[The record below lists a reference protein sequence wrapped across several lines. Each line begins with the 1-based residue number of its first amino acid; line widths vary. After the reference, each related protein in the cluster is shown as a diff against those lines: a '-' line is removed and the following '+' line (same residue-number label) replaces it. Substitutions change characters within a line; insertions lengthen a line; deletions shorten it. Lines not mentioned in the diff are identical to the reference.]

1 MENKTTEKKNRS
13 IKQWW
18 LDHKPTKRRIIQL
31 YAALL
36 TNANLKGF
44 GTGYIYIGDTKYA
57 CVPGMNCYS
66 CPGAVGACPLG
77 ALQNALNA
85 TNTKLPYYIFGILLL
100 YGFLF
105 GRWICGFLCPF
116 GLIQDLIYKIK
127 TPKIKKNRLTRTASY
142 LKYILLIV
150 FVVFI
155 PLLYAGK
162 MPLPGFCKYI
172 CPSGTLLGAGGLL
185 SNIKNENLLGMLGPL
200 FTWKF
205 LLLIV
210 FLVGMVFIFR
220 FFCRFFCPLGAIYG
234 LFNKISLLGMNL
246 DKSKCVDCGLCV
258 GECLMD
264 VKHVGDHECISC
276 GRCVNVCPTN
286 AITYKGPKILLA
298 PNEVGGQP
306 LTKTI
311 KADPCDAPGTPLPK
325 KTKIARLIVGF
336 TMLAV
341 LAGSL
346 VYYNFIHKD
355 PTVDTPQTGNN
366 GITVGGEIGNQCPD
380 YEMPLYETD
389 GTIKAS
395 DSRGKVT
402 VVNFWY
408 IYCSACVHELK
419 TEFPYIQQT
428 YGDDVDI
435 IVVHSYEEFG
445 QDIPTWI
452 NQNLPTDAGFT
463 HCRDVEGDKFFM
475 SLGGT
480 SAWPITV
487 ILDEDGIIQYKAI
500 GSTTFAEMR
509 EVIDRL
515 LAE

>member
-1 MENKTTEKKNRS
+1 MENNTTVKEKKTLR
-13 IKQWW
+13 QWW
-18 LDHKPTKRRIIQL
+18 QDHKPTKRRIIQL

-44 GTGYIYIGDTKYA
+44 ATGYIYIGDAKYS

-66 CPGAVGACPLG
+66 CPGATGACPLG
-77 ALQNALNA
+77 SLQNALNA
-85 TNTKLPYYIFGILLL
+85 SNTKLPYYIFGILLL
-100 YGFLF
+100 YGILF

-116 GLIQDLIYKIK
+116 GLIQDLMYKIK
-127 TPKIKKNRLTRTASY
+127 TPKVHKNRLTHTASY

-150 FVVFI
+150 FVIFI

-185 SNIKNENLLGMLGPL
+185 SNEKNADLLGMLGPL

-205 LLLIV
+205 LLLVV
-210 FLVGMVFIFR
+210 FLVGIVFIYR

-234 LFNKISLLGMNL
+234 LFNKISLLGMDLN
-246 DKSKCVDCGLCV
+246 KSKCIDCGLCI

-264 VKHVGDHECISC
+264 VKKVGDHECISC
-276 GRCVNVCPTN
+276 GRCVNVCPTK

-298 PNEVGGQP
+298 PNEVGGAP
-306 LTKTI
+306 LTMNI
-311 KADPCDAPGTPLPK
+311 NVDPCDAPGTELPK
-325 KTKIARLIVGF
+325 RTKIARLIVAIVMGI
-336 TMLAV
+336 A

-346 VYYNFIHKD
+346 VYFNFIHKD
-355 PTVDTPQTGNN
+355 PTPV
-366 GITVGGEIGNQCPD
+366 VSGGEVGNQCYD
-380 YEMPLYETD
+380 FEMPLYFEE
-389 GTIKAS
+389 GNIKPS

-402 VVNFWY
+402 VINFWY

-419 TEFPYIQQT
+419 TEFPDLHT
-428 YGDDVDI
+428 NYGEDI
-435 IVVHSYEEFG
+435 DIVVVHSYEEFG
-445 QDIPTWI
+445 EDIPAWI
-452 NQNLPTDAGFT
+452 NKNLPTDAGFI
-463 HCRDVEGDKFFM
+463 HCRDGEGDPFFQ

-487 ILDEDGIIQYKAI
+487 ILDEEGVIQYKVI
-500 GSTTFAEMR
+500 GSTTYEEMS

-515 LAE
+515 LAD

>member
-1 MENKTTEKKNRS
+1 
-13 IKQWW
+13 
-18 LDHKPTKRRIIQL
+18 
-31 YAALL
+31 
-36 TNANLKGF
+36 
-44 GTGYIYIGDTKYA
+44 
-57 CVPGMNCYS
+57 
-66 CPGAVGACPLG
+66 
-77 ALQNALNA
+77 
-85 TNTKLPYYIFGILLL
+85 
-100 YGFLF
+100 
-105 GRWICGFLCPF
+105 
-116 GLIQDLIYKIK
+116 
-127 TPKIKKNRLTRTASY
+127 
-142 LKYILLIV
+142 
-150 FVVFI
+150 
-155 PLLYAGK
+155 
-162 MPLPGFCKYI
+162 
-172 CPSGTLLGAGGLL
+172 
-185 SNIKNENLLGMLGPL
+185 
-200 FTWKF
+200 
-205 LLLIV
+205 
-210 FLVGMVFIFR
+210 MVFIFR